1 MKDFL
6 MFNDSLACPKL
17 DLAPQLPKKA
27 RPDQHARVLFSNQ
40 VDHLEDHLL
49 SPERCSLVHVPL
61 WGGRVAVYSKTMVNA
76 CVALPAGFSAGLSRT
91 SGTDG
96 HLLSRADFLVS
107 VTKHLRALHQLKGC
121 FVDSAAEAFRMV
133 HGDADGL
140 PGIVVD
146 SYPNARPGSGSSL
159 LVVQSSS
166 PVGDFLL
173 ATVTSALKELFPDNV
188 LFERSTGQG
197 RKLLGLDERIQT
209 IAGVVPEVMETRFCD
224 LNMRFRPGTCQKTG
238 LFLDQRANLMQLRD
252 LIGRG
257 SFWGSKR
264 NPSDQHKRPLR
275 VLDLCSYAGAWSAL
289 IANSAGFENME
300 MTLVDQDPMA
310 LELAADNVRQNA
322 KASSVIVKT
331 ACTDVFAFLSDR
343 ARTVRDSSQARA
355 DGPAEAAFLFDIV
368 IADPPAFAKSRK
380 NVPEARR
387 AYARLNRL
395 VMTLVAPEG
404 LLVTCSCSRN
414 IEAAEFRLL
423 VEDQLVADH
432 RLKQMEWIHLGAGKQ
447 SLDHT
452 IPVGRGVSD
461 YLKCQFYQL
470 RSLE

>member
-1 MKDFL
+1 MKEIL
-6 MFNDSLACPKL
+6 MFTDVLACPKL
-17 DLAPQLPKKA
+17 DLAADLPKKA
-27 RPDQHARVLFSNQ
+27 RPDPHARVLFSNQ
-40 VDHLEDHLL
+40 VSHLEDDRL
-49 SPERCSLVHVPL
+49 SPERCSLVHVPI

-76 CVALPAGFSAGLSRT
+76 CVALPSRFSSGLSRMPG
-91 SGTDG
+91 SDG
-96 HLLSRADFLVS
+96 HQLSTADFLAS
-107 VTKHLRALHQLKGC
+107 VTQHVRALSQLKGC
-121 FVDSAAEAFRMV
+121 FGGNSSEAMRLV

-146 SYPNARPGSGSSL
+146 SYSGASPSSTL

-173 ATVTSALKELFPDNV
+173 ATVTSALKELFPETV

-197 RKLLGLDERIQT
+197 RKLLGLDERIQA
-209 IAGVVPEVMETRFCD
+209 IAGAVPEVMETRFCN
-224 LNMRFRPGTCQKTG
+224 LSLRFRPGSCQKTG
-238 LFLDQRANLMQLRD
+238 LFLDQRANLLQLRD
-252 LIGRG
+252 LIGGGSLWRG
-257 SFWGSKR
+257 SRS
-264 NPSDQHKRPLR
+264 PLDHQKRPLR
-275 VLDLCSYAGAWSAL
+275 VLDLCSYAGAWSAM
-289 IANSAGFENME
+289 IANSVDCENME

-310 LELAADNVRQNA
+310 LELAAENVRQNA
-322 KASSVIVKT
+322 NGSTVSVKT
-331 ACTDVFAFLSDR
+331 ACTDVFAFLSDC
-343 ARTVRDSSQARA
+343 ARTMRDASHSPA
-355 DGPAEAAFLFDIV
+355 GVSAEAPFLFDLV

-395 VMTLVAPEG
+395 AMTLVAPGG

-432 RLKQMEWIHLGAGKQ
+432 RLKQMEWIHLGAGRQ

-461 YLKCQFYQL
+461 YLKCHFYQL